1 MIIAAFVYILVLLG
15 LANLV
20 VRKPKG
26 YGAAGIVS
34 LFGLL
39 ASIFACGG
47 ALFLP
52 PLVITALLLLLGTI
66 VCAGRQSKVAH
77 SRIFTLCAEPSVC
90 SADLAFRHHTSNIC
104 TNSASNTRW
113 SLSHR
118 GWLTRSS
125 TNSRSQGRLWRRK
138 PCSLRRLK
146 GVPRRT
152 RGRGTSNKFAMESAE
167 FGLRENPCH
176 HGRAIHRGARVRHR
190 SDVAR
195 LRLLAGKH
203 RKPAASLTPP
213 PRRIVSHDAVR
224 PVAHEQPTI

>member
-1 MIIAAFVYILVLLG
+1 MIIAALVCILVLLG

-77 SRIFTLCAEPSVC
+77 FRIFTLCAGAVGMLSGFGISTPYVQHLHKLREQYPMVPP
-90 SADLAFRHHTSNIC
+90 APRLAYEVEHQQPKPGQTV
-104 TNSASNTRW
+104 ASEALFAPPPQGSPAWANLAVEERQEVSRW
-113 SLSHR
+113 SR
-118 GWLTRSS
+118 RSS
-125 TNSRSQGRLWRRK
+125 A
-138 PCSLRRLK
+138 
-146 GVPRRT
+146 
-152 RGRGTSNKFAMESAE
+152 F
-167 FGLRENPCH
+167 
-176 HGRAIHRGARVRHR
+176 
-190 SDVAR
+190 
-195 LRLLAGKH
+195 
-203 RKPAASLTPP
+203 
-213 PRRIVSHDAVR
+213 
-224 PVAHEQPTI
+224 